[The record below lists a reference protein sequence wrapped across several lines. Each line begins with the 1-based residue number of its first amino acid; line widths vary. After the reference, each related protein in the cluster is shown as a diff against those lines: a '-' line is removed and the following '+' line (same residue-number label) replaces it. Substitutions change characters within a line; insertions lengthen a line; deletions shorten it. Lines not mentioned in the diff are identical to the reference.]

1 MKQQICEQERQF
13 IVDGF
18 KQGIRSDGRANIDSR
33 QVKVN
38 LGTIQEAFGSA
49 TVVFGETDTQIIC
62 AIKAE
67 IQKPLDSEPSQGQ
80 IAFHLES
87 SQTGSSLFMREQD
100 ADLIRNRM
108 AQII

>member
-38 LGTIQEAFGSA
+38 LGTI
-49 TVVFGETDTQIIC
+49 
-62 AIKAE
+62 
-67 IQKPLDSEPSQGQ
+67 
-80 IAFHLES
+80 
-87 SQTGSSLFMREQD
+87 
-100 ADLIRNRM
+100 
-108 AQII
+108 